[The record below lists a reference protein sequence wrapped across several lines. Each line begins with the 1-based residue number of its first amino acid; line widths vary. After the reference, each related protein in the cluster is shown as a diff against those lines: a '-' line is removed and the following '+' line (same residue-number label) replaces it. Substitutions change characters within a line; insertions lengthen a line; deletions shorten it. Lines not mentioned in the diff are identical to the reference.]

1 VVMSSQ
7 ERHVRAYA
15 ALGWACLVCHS
26 EFLTLYVNRPLP
38 AMDRVKVPSLG
49 EPIRFGCVERRG
61 VSVAL
66 VQVHALLNSLE
77 AWDWSRILQFH
88 GRSNCVLGLL
98 PGRDFG
104 WDAATLDVMCIT

>member
-1 VVMSSQ
+1 
-7 ERHVRAYA
+7 
-15 ALGWACLVCHS
+15 
-26 EFLTLYVNRPLP
+26 
-38 AMDRVKVPSLG
+38 VKVPSLG

-66 VQVHALLNSLE
+66 VQGHALLNSLE

-104 WDAATLDVMCIT
+104 WDAADA